1 MPPPPI
7 PNARPKPSPRII
19 TAQPSFT
26 GSSSRHPSL
35 TTSRFHQT
43 SAGHSH
49 TQTQSLLY
57 SQPQPQVE
65 EVERPPFSPFFT
77 LINDASKEGAGE
89 TIHPRKIHYIF
100 SDDDTSELLTSSL
113 IHSLH
118 PTNSA
123 SASQSQSQFVSA
135 SRELSSSK
143 TSSSSSAGIK
153 HRKPA
158 KEKAKAEM
166 KEREERVV
174 IVDINEDGTGVK
186 SVSSLCSTWQVLNA
200 SISNA
205 PTFDSTSSS
214 DDPASQNMQERG
226 LMLRI
231 EGVGVQSLVSGDV
244 VEEGKKDGG
253 AVMGEEE
260 MSILLDGFDRKMG
273 VLRKIIESRTSRED
287 LVGGG
292 DGLEEREDIGGT
304 GGDVAEGA
312 GRRESGGSEERE
324 VGSG

>member
-1 MPPPPI
+1 
-7 PNARPKPSPRII
+7 
-19 TAQPSFT
+19 
-26 GSSSRHPSL
+26 
-35 TTSRFHQT
+35 
-43 SAGHSH
+43 
-49 TQTQSLLY
+49 
-57 SQPQPQVE
+57 
-65 EVERPPFSPFFT
+65 VERPPFSPFFT

-118 PTNSA
+118 PTNSP
-123 SASQSQSQFVSA
+123 SASQSQFVYA

-153 HRKPA
+153 NRKPA

-174 IVDINEDGTGVK
+174 IVDIDEDGTGVK
-186 SVSSLCSTWQVLNA
+186 SVSSLSSTWQVLSA

-244 VEEGKKDGG
+244 VEERKEGS
-253 AVMGEEE
+253 AVLGEEE
-260 MSILLDGFDRKMG
+260 MSLLLDGFDRKMG
-273 VLRKIIESRTSRED
+273 VLRKIIESRTSREE

-292 DGLEEREDIGGT
+292 DGLEEREEIGGT
-304 GGDVAEGA
+304 GGDVAEGP

>member
-1 MPPPPI
+1 
-7 PNARPKPSPRII
+7 
-19 TAQPSFT
+19 
-26 GSSSRHPSL
+26 
-35 TTSRFHQT
+35 
-43 SAGHSH
+43 
-49 TQTQSLLY
+49 
-57 SQPQPQVE
+57 
-65 EVERPPFSPFFT
+65 VERPPFSPFFT

-118 PTNSA
+118 PTNSP
-123 SASQSQSQFVSA
+123 SASQSQFVSA

-153 HRKPA
+153 SRKPA

-174 IVDINEDGTGVK
+174 IVDIDEEGTGVK
-186 SVSSLCSTWQVLNA
+186 SVSSLSSTWQVLSA

-244 VEEGKKDGG
+244 VEERKEGS
-253 AVMGEEE
+253 ALLGEEE
-260 MSILLDGFDRKMG
+260 MSLLLDGFDRKMG
-273 VLRKIIESRTSRED
+273 VLRKILESRTSREE

-292 DGLEEREDIGGT
+292 DGLEEREEIGGT
-304 GGDVAEGA
+304 GGGVAEGP
-312 GRRESGGSEERE
+312 GRKESGGSEERE

>member
-1 MPPPPI
+1 
-7 PNARPKPSPRII
+7 
-19 TAQPSFT
+19 
-26 GSSSRHPSL
+26 
-35 TTSRFHQT
+35 
-43 SAGHSH
+43 
-49 TQTQSLLY
+49 LLY

-113 IHSLH
+113 IHSLY
-118 PTNSA
+118 PTNSP
-123 SASQSQSQFVSA
+123 SPSQSQSQFVSA

-153 HRKPA
+153 RRKPA

-244 VEEGKKDGG
+244 VEEGKKDGS

-273 VLRKIIESRTSRED
+273 VLRKIIESRTSREE

-292 DGLEEREDIGGT
+292 DGLEEREEMGGT
-304 GGDVAEGA
+304 GGDIAEGP
-312 GRRESGGSEERE
+312 GKRESGGSEERE

>member
-1 MPPPPI
+1 
-7 PNARPKPSPRII
+7 
-19 TAQPSFT
+19 
-26 GSSSRHPSL
+26 
-35 TTSRFHQT
+35 
-43 SAGHSH
+43 
-49 TQTQSLLY
+49 LLY
-57 SQPQPQVE
+57 SQPQPQIE

-118 PTNSA
+118 PTNSP
-123 SASQSQSQFVSA
+123 SASQSQSQSVSA
-135 SRELSSSK
+135 SRDLSSSK

-153 HRKPA
+153 NRRPT
-158 KEKAKAEM
+158 KEKAKAGM

-174 IVDINEDGTGVK
+174 VVDINEDGTGVK
-186 SVSSLCSTWQVLNA
+186 SVSSLSSTWQVLNA

-231 EGVGVQSLVSGDV
+231 QGVGVQSLVSGDV
-244 VEEGKKDGG
+244 VEEGKKDGS
-253 AVMGEEE
+253 AVLGEEE

-273 VLRKIIESRTSRED
+273 VLRKIIESRTSREE

-292 DGLEEREDIGGT
+292 DGLEEREEIGGT
-304 GGDVAEGA
+304 GGDVAEGP
-312 GRRESGGSEERE
+312 GRRESGESEERE